1 MFWIFLLIVM
11 VLIGFWG
18 GYKKTGEGYS
28 AGRGLFKN
36 SEYDIDDSNK
46 DFSDYEP
53 WEHKDMR
60 K

>member
-1 MFWIFLLIVM
+1 MTWIIILIVM
-11 VLIGFWG
+11 ILIAIIG

-36 SEYDIDDSNK
+36 SDFDLDDSKK

-53 WEHKDMR
+53 WEHKNMR